1 MTTLRASVV
10 RILLCRRSVV
20 ALVAIGAC
28 LAISLV
34 LKQDTSDAIAMI
46 SVGIAGANAAQG
58 AVSARTQ
65 KPSVTQGE

>member
-1 MTTLRASVV
+1 MSTVRASVV
-10 RILLCRRSVV
+10 RILLCRRSVL

-28 LAISLV
+28 LVIGLV

-58 AVSARTQ
+58 AMSARAQ
-65 KPSVTQGE
+65 KTTVTQGE